1 MFSRI
6 GRQIVIITM
15 TSYRVVMYETG
26 VNAVRCNKKH
36 TPSRVPISAAHCT
49 EYRNSSQKTNKPSG
63 IFEYFQTLNNLTL
76 APLNPD
82 EKIKTETGK
91 PMKRIMLFLLTNI
104 AIMVVL
110 SITLRLLGVD
120 SILAENGSDLNI
132 QALVIL
138 SGVIGFGG
146 SFISL
151 LISKWMAKR
160 MTGAVVIT
168 NPVSNV
174 EKWLISTVEKQAK
187 IVGIKM
193 PEVAIFPSSAMNA
206 FATGAS
212 KNKALM
218 AVSQG
223 LLDSMSQG
231 EIEAVVGH
239 EMSHIA
245 NGDMVTLALIQG
257 VVNTFVVF
265 LSRVIGHV
273 VDRVILKNNQGHGI
287 GYFVSVIVA
296 QIVLSILA
304 STIVMYFSRKR
315 EFIADTGGADLAGH
329 QNMINALKRL
339 GQVEPEALPEQM
351 AAFGINDK
359 GGVMA
364 LFSSHPPIEDRIV
377 ALEQRALRG

>member
-1 MFSRI
+1 
-6 GRQIVIITM
+6 
-15 TSYRVVMYETG
+15 
-26 VNAVRCNKKH
+26 
-36 TPSRVPISAAHCT
+36 
-49 EYRNSSQKTNKPSG
+49 
-63 IFEYFQTLNNLTL
+63 
-76 APLNPD
+76 
-82 EKIKTETGK
+82 
-91 PMKRIMLFLLTNI
+91 MKRIMLFIMTNI
-104 AIMVVL
+104 AIMLVL

-151 LISKWMAKR
+151 LMSKWMAKR

-168 NPVSNV
+168 NPSTNI
-174 EKWLISTVEKQAK
+174 ERWLVSTVEKQAK

-193 PEVAIFPSSAMNA
+193 PEVAVFPSSAMNA

-212 KNKALM
+212 KNNSLM

-223 LLDSMSQG
+223 LLDNMAQG

-245 NGDMVTLALIQG
+245 NGDMVTLTLIQG

-265 LSRVIGHV
+265 LSRVVGHI
-273 VDRVILKNNQGHGI
+273 VDRVILKNNRGHGI
-287 GYFVSVIVA
+287 GYFISVMVA
-296 QIVLSILA
+296 QVVLSILA

-359 GGVMA
+359 GGIMA
-364 LFSSHPPIEDRIV
+364 LFSSHPPIEARIE
-377 ALEQRALRG
+377 ALEKRALTRS

>member
-1 MFSRI
+1 
-6 GRQIVIITM
+6 
-15 TSYRVVMYETG
+15 
-26 VNAVRCNKKH
+26 
-36 TPSRVPISAAHCT
+36 
-49 EYRNSSQKTNKPSG
+49 
-63 IFEYFQTLNNLTL
+63 
-76 APLNPD
+76 
-82 EKIKTETGK
+82 
-91 PMKRIMLFLLTNI
+91 MLFILTNI
-104 AIMVVL
+104 AIMAVL

-132 QALVIL
+132 RALVIL

-151 LISKWMAKR
+151 LLSKWMAKR
-160 MTGAVVIT
+160 MTSAVVIT
-168 NPVSNV
+168 NPTTRI
-174 EKWLISTVEKQAK
+174 EKWLISTVESQAK

-193 PEVAIFPSSAMNA
+193 PEVAIFPSTQMNA

-212 KNKALM
+212 KKKALM

-223 LLDSMSQG
+223 LLDTMTQG

-265 LSRVIGHV
+265 LSRIVGHI

-287 GYFVSVIVA
+287 GYFVTVMVS
-296 QIVLSILA
+296 QIILSILA

-339 GQVEPEALPEQM
+339 GQAEPSALPEQM
-351 AAFGINDK
+351 AAFGINNK
-359 GGVMA
+359 GGIMA
-364 LFSSHPPIEDRIV
+364 LFSSHPPIEARID
-377 ALEQRALRG
+377 ALENRAVGRA

>member
-1 MFSRI
+1 
-6 GRQIVIITM
+6 
-15 TSYRVVMYETG
+15 
-26 VNAVRCNKKH
+26 
-36 TPSRVPISAAHCT
+36 
-49 EYRNSSQKTNKPSG
+49 
-63 IFEYFQTLNNLTL
+63 
-76 APLNPD
+76 
-82 EKIKTETGK
+82 
-91 PMKRIMLFLLTNI
+91 MKRIMLFILTNI

-120 SILAENGSDLNI
+120 SVLAENGSDLNI

-168 NPVSNV
+168 KPTNNV
-174 EKWLISTVEKQAK
+174 ERWLIDTVEKQAK
-187 IVGIKM
+187 IVGVKM
-193 PEVAIFPSSAMNA
+193 PEVAIFPSAEMNA
-206 FATGAS
+206 FATGAT
-212 KNKALM
+212 KNNALM

-223 LLDSMSQG
+223 LLDNMAQG

-265 LSRVIGHV
+265 LSRIVGHI
-273 VDRVILKNNQGHGI
+273 VDRAILKNENGYGI
-287 GYFVSVIVA
+287 GYFVTVMVSQV
-296 QIVLSILA
+296 VLSILA

-339 GQVEPEALPEQM
+339 GQVEPAALPEQM

-359 GGVMA
+359 GGIMA
-364 LFSSHPPIEDRIV
+364 LFSSHPPIEARIV
-377 ALEQRALRG
+377 ALEKRAASRA

>member
-1 MFSRI
+1 
-6 GRQIVIITM
+6 
-15 TSYRVVMYETG
+15 
-26 VNAVRCNKKH
+26 
-36 TPSRVPISAAHCT
+36 
-49 EYRNSSQKTNKPSG
+49 
-63 IFEYFQTLNNLTL
+63 
-76 APLNPD
+76 
-82 EKIKTETGK
+82 
-91 PMKRIMLFLLTNI
+91 MKRIFLFLMTNI
-104 AIMVVL
+104 AIMLVL

-146 SFISL
+146 AFISL
-151 LISKWMAKR
+151 LMSKWMAKR

-168 NPVSNV
+168 NPSTNI

-187 IVGIKM
+187 IVGIKI
-193 PEVAIFPSSAMNA
+193 PEVAIFPSPAMNA

-212 KNKALM
+212 KNKSLM

-223 LLDSMSQG
+223 LLDTMTQG

-245 NGDMVTLALIQG
+245 NGDMVTLTLIQG

-265 LSRVIGHV
+265 LSRIIGHV

-287 GYFVSVIVA
+287 GYFVTVIVA
-296 QIVLSILA
+296 QVVLSILA

-359 GGVMA
+359 GGIMA
-364 LFSSHPPIEDRIV
+364 LFSSHPPIEDRIA
-377 ALEQRALRG
+377 ALEKRALTHS

>member
-1 MFSRI
+1 
-6 GRQIVIITM
+6 
-15 TSYRVVMYETG
+15 
-26 VNAVRCNKKH
+26 
-36 TPSRVPISAAHCT
+36 
-49 EYRNSSQKTNKPSG
+49 
-63 IFEYFQTLNNLTL
+63 
-76 APLNPD
+76 
-82 EKIKTETGK
+82 
-91 PMKRIMLFLLTNI
+91 MKRILLFILTNI

-120 SILAENGSDLNI
+120 SVLAENNSDLNI

-160 MTGAVVIT
+160 MTGAEVIT
-168 NPVSNV
+168 QPRNNI
-174 EKWLISTVEKQAK
+174 ERWLLQTVEKQAR

-193 PEVAIFPSSAMNA
+193 PEVAIFPSPAMNA
-206 FATGAS
+206 FATGAT
-212 KNKALM
+212 KNSALV

-223 LLDSMSQG
+223 LLDNMSQG
-231 EIEAVVGH
+231 EIEAVLGH
-239 EMSHIA
+239 EMSHVA

-265 LSRVIGHV
+265 LSRIVGHI
-273 VDRVILKNNQGHGI
+273 VDRAILKNNEGYGI
-287 GYFVSVIVA
+287 GYFVTVMISQV
-296 QIVLSILA
+296 VLSILA
-304 STIVMYFSRKR
+304 SVIVMYFSRKR

-329 QNMINALKRL
+329 QNMIGALKRL

-359 GGVMA
+359 GGILA
-364 LFSSHPPIEDRIV
+364 LFSSHPPIEARIA
-377 ALEQRALRG
+377 ALEERYRNKGDANYT